1 MDRIAAPVGSLLAL
15 AVLLILLLWIFQRR
29 LIYFP
34 YNAALPPAA
43 SALPGAEDVSF
54 TTRDGLVLDGYFLP
68 APAGEAHTVVIVF
81 NGNAG
86 HRGYRIP
93 LAQALSRRGLAVL
106 LFDYRGYG
114 GNPGSPSE
122 MGLIEDAR
130 AAVQYALSRDDVH
143 PDKIV
148 YFGESLGAAIAVAL
162 AVEAPPA
169 ALVLRSPFSSMVRIG
184 QTHYPFLPVGL
195 MLKDRYES
203 EKRIRRV
210 SAPLLVI
217 AGAADTVVPPQDSVR
232 LFEAAHEP
240 KRLHLVAG
248 ADHNDHD
255 LNAGGAIIDVIL
267 EFLAETVSPGDSSGQ

>member
-1 MDRIAAPVGSLLAL
+1 MLV
-15 AVLLILLLWIFQRR
+15 LLLWIFQRR

-34 YNAALPPAA
+34 YNAALPPAG

-54 TTRDGLVLDGYFLP
+54 TTSDGLVLGGYFVP
-68 APAGEAHTVVIVF
+68 APAGQARAVVIVF

-114 GNPGSPSE
+114 ENPGSPTES
-122 MGLIEDAR
+122 GLIEDAR
-130 AAVQYALSRDDVH
+130 AVARIHVLSRDGVH

-148 YFGESLGAAIAVAL
+148 YFGESLGAAVAVAL
-162 AVEAPPA
+162 AVEYPPA

-195 MLKDRYES
+195 LLKDRYES

-217 AGAADTVVPPQDSVR
+217 AGEADMVVPPQESVR
-232 LFEAAHEP
+232 LFEAAREP
-240 KRLHLVAG
+240 KRLHLVPG
-248 ADHNDHD
+248 ADHNDHA
-255 LNAGGAIIDVIL
+255 LNAGDAIIDVML
-267 EFLAETVSPGDSSGQ
+267 EFLEDTLSPGDSRRQ

>member
-1 MDRIAAPVGSLLAL
+1 M

-34 YNAALPPAA
+34 YNAALPPAG

-54 TTRDGLVLDGYFLP
+54 TTSDGLALGGYFVP
-68 APAGEAHTVVIVF
+68 APDGQARAVVIVL

-93 LAQALSRRGLAVL
+93 LAQALARRGLAVL

-114 GNPGSPSE
+114 ENPGSPSE
-122 MGLIEDAR
+122 SGLIEDAR
-130 AAVQYALSRDDVH
+130 AAVEYALSRDDVH

-148 YFGESLGAAIAVAL
+148 YFGESLGAAVAVAL
-162 AVEAPPA
+162 AVEVPPA

-203 EKRIRRV
+203 ERKIRRV

-217 AGAADTVVPPQDSVR
+217 AGEADTVVPPQDSVR
-232 LFEAAHEP
+232 LFEAAREP
-240 KRLHLVAG
+240 KRLHLVPG

-255 LNAGGAIIDVIL
+255 LNAGGAIIDVML
-267 EFLAETVSPGDSSGQ
+267 EFLDTTVNPGDSRRR